1 MLSAPKALPT
11 NARAS
16 CTGRSQAA
24 ALPVAAGC
32 SKAAAVKR
40 ATSAV
45 VNGKG
50 PAPSL
55 HAAAPAHRASAVKA
69 TAEKVGG
76 SFPLPMDDKASGVV
90 AMVLG
95 GGPADFDKLYPL
107 TEKRALPAIP
117 VGGVYRLID
126 IPISNLLNSGI
137 NKMYIITQFQSQS
150 LNRHLTRTYTGM
162 AGGSGGREGFI
173 EVLSMSQTPNASRWS
188 EGTAD
193 AVRQFGWLLEDLRS
207 KREVRD
213 VIILPSD
220 QLYRA
225 DFDAAVAS
233 HRAANADITL
243 LCTPAGDKEAE
254 SLGVVKVECKGTG
267 PDEVCLVSDFK
278 EKPRDRAKEMMRL
291 TQAEI
296 GHFAAVSAA
305 SARRAAAQRQ
315 RKARATG
322 QPKEAAV
329 EPAAT
334 EVAAGHGGLSEDRP
348 FMGSTGIYI
357 FRRSVLID
365 LLRDNKGM
373 NDFGKELIPKA
384 VHSGLKVM
392 GLVLPG
398 PWRDVGGSVG
408 DVYDAH
414 MAMARAPAVTVQPGA
429 GPEQVE
435 QWRDAAS
442 AATFFDPVLHPQKL
456 FHAPGSLP
464 PVHYKGKARISQSL
478 ISPGCEVGGDCT
490 ITGSVVGSRAIIGSN
505 VTIEDSVIMGADF
518 YEGDD
523 STPPHMGVG
532 NGSIIR
538 KALVDKNACIG
549 ENVQLINKEGLYN
562 SADYAAT
569 GVYIRDGVVV
579 VAKGAVIPA
588 GTII

>member
-1 MLSAPKALPT
+1 MPLPQGACSA
-11 NARAS
+11 R
-16 CTGRSQAA
+16 
-24 ALPVAAGC
+24 
-32 SKAAAVKR
+32 
-40 ATSAV
+40 TSAV
-45 VNGKG
+45 RT
-50 PAPSL
+50 
-55 HAAAPAHRASAVKA
+55 AAPAPANGKVHVAGRQHIAPAPASFAKT
-69 TAEKVGG
+69 TADKVGG
-76 SFPLPMDDKASGVV
+76 KFPLPMDDKASGVV

-254 SLGVVKVECKGTG
+254 NLGVVKVECKGTG

-278 EKPRDRAKEMMRL
+278 EKPRDRAKDMMRL

-296 GHFAAVSAA
+296 DHFAAVSAA

-322 QPKEAAV
+322 TSKAAPADAQADEA
-329 EPAAT
+329 
-334 EVAAGHGGLSEDRP
+334 EVAHSGPLSADRP

-365 LLRDNKGM
+365 LLKENKGM
-373 NDFGKELIPKA
+373 NDFGKELIPAA

-414 MAMARAPAVTVQPGA
+414 MAMARAPAVTICPGA
-429 GPEQVE
+429 GAEQAE
-435 QWRDAAS
+435 EWRDAAS

-464 PVHYKGKARISQSL
+464 PAHYKGRVKITSSL
-478 ISPGCEVGGDCT
+478 VSPGCEVGADCT
-490 ITGSVVGSRAIIGSN
+490 ISGSVIGSRAIIANN
-505 VTIEDSVIMGADF
+505 VTIEDSVVMGADF
-518 YEGDD
+518 YESDADKASGI
-523 STPPHMGVG
+523 PMGIGAGCV
-532 NGSIIR
+532 IR

-579 VAKGAVIPA
+579 VAKSAVIPA